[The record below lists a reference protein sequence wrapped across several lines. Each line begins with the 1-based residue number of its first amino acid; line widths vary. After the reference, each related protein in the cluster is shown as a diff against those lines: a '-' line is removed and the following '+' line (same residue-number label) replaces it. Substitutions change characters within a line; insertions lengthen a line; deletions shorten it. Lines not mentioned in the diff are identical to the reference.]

1 MHRFIEAT
9 WADVINKG
17 NRLMCASF
25 PGYIPNVTQ
34 TEISSSSYV
43 AFIPERR
50 LYLEET
56 SSHGK
61 DPPDHLED
69 LPGVRQERQPA
80 EGKSHQHSQ
89 SDSHEQEK
97 PTGQRSTDRQG
108 SPLRAGGTEAEH
120 TKYCQKKTLRT
131 KLQCDN

>member
-1 MHRFIEAT
+1 MF
-9 WADVINKG
+9 
-17 NRLMCASF
+17 ASS
-25 PGYIPNVTQ
+25 PGYIPNVTH
-34 TEISSSSYV
+34 TGISSFSYV
-43 AFIPERR
+43 VFIPEHR

-56 SSHGK
+56 SSQGK
-61 DPPDHLED
+61 DPPDHLDD

-108 SPLRAGGTEAEH
+108 SPLGAGGTEAEH
-120 TKYCQKKTLRT
+120 TKECPEKDINNKTAM
-131 KLQCDN
+131 C